1 MNEDTGLYGPV
12 SSFLLCALP
21 DGFLNGVSGRF
32 SEAGWARDGFPKVGV
47 AFGAGFRAAVWG

>member
-21 DGFLNGVSGRF
+21 DGFLNGVSGRGSGRLF
-32 SEAGWARDGFPKVGV
+32 GGSPCRCYGGVPVAGACAKQT
-47 AFGAGFRAAVWG
+47 